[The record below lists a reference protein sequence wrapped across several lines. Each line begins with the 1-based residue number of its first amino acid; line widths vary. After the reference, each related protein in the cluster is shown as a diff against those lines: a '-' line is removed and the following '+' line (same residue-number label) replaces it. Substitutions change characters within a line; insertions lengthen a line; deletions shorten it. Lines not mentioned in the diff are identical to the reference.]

1 MSHTGQSPKAYL
13 SELRIRQACTL
24 MKKSDISI
32 TAIAASV
39 GFENSLYFS
48 KVFKKIKGI
57 TPTEYR
63 NK

>member
-1 MSHTGQSPKAYL
+1 
-13 SELRIRQACTL
+13 
-24 MKKSDISI
+24 SI

-48 KVFKKIKGI
+48 KVFKRLKGM

-63 NK
+63 EN